1 MRCEG
6 LWWQNVGISNGLT
19 HRTYYFRRVRMQL
32 MMRKV
37 CGRPTNAAVDQ
48 WREQQAG
55 GAEVNTHTHTNTD
68 TNLCSYT
75 RLLPEEESSE
85 GQRDSTAFFVCL
97 CMCACACWGVV
108 IIK

>member
-55 GAEVNTHTHTNTD
+55 GAEVNTHTQIQILTCAPTLGYCLKRKAVRD
-68 TNLCSYT
+68 
-75 RLLPEEESSE
+75 REIVLPFLS
-85 GQRDSTAFFVCL
+85 VCV
-97 CMCACACWGVV
+97 CVRVRAGEW
-108 IIK
+108 